1 MKLRDQHQWADS
13 VAEWGWQHNFDA
25 RSGVHRRE
33 HMNTQALQA
42 VVSNVFEEGRA
53 KVIGAIGDSVI
64 EAHVDSELHEFKK
77 DLLAAVAAAEGPP
90 QVAAEPFWHA
100 VVSVKSPVI
109 DKAIRRA
116 DVAEEYADRYR
127 SEGFY
132 DVQVVPLYRHG
143 QAATWQQRALD
154 AGFVYGRAP
163 DDHWVEA
170 TVEQATALL
179 QDVLG
184 IRVDI
189 ASPAATSAPAEPL
202 QVGFFDDGVLNADQL
217 HKLWAE
223 SDHALDGKHDWMSQL
238 AWQVASFT
246 SRVMKAIA
254 TSAPSEPAAYARF
267 DAEDRMLALWTV
279 EQAERGKK
287 EYGIELPADAEPLFR
302 RAAPQPTPAAAQPE
316 AGLCQDEPGHDPREL
331 SKWFA
336 GKPDARQLVR
346 DAAAQPEAPA
356 EPVAWPA
363 TSIDDLKPIGFASA
377 MDVLTYVPSMQ
388 IGLRLPGVR
397 DVPMYTGDQLQA
409 AVNFERNGSVPP
421 AAEVEERRELS
432 EQRLREIIDEHL
444 TAAYACTRVWEAW
457 SVGTMAE
464 DDFVPLRETE
474 FVDDL
479 TAAILAKSVEL
490 SNAARD
496 VLAERARQISAEGWT
511 AEHDDEYTSNELS
524 RAAACYALGNTGHAG
539 RGVSFWPWDVSWW
552 RPQGQRRNLIKAGA
566 LILAEIERLDRAA
579 SKQKWSPCTQ
589 CKTPDYCANR
599 LRGCDIAES
608 ADAGIQPLAASKEKA
623 S

>member
-170 TVEQATALL
+170 TVEQAVALL

-189 ASPAATSAPAEPL
+189 ASPSDANSPATAPAAGLVPD
-202 QVGFFDDGVLNADQL
+202 GFALVPRRLTPEMARVIDEEGWEWPELLAAADAITEEQYADDLR
-217 HKLWAE
+217 E
-223 SDHALDGKHDWMSQL
+223 SQPP
-238 AWQVASFT
+238 
-246 SRVMKAIA
+246 A

-302 RAAPQPTPAAAQPE
+302 RAAPQPATAVAQPE

-336 GKPDARQLVR
+336 SKPDARQLVR
-346 DAAAQPEAPA
+346 DAAAQPEAPSK
-356 EPVAWPA
+356 PVAWPA

-377 MDVLTYVPSMQ
+377 MDVLTYMPSMQ
-388 IGLRLPGVR
+388 IGSRFFGVR

-409 AVNFERNGSVPP
+409 AVNFERNGSAPP
-421 AAEVEERRELS
+421 AAEVEERRELIVDAQLYQWLRS
-432 EQRLREIIDEHL
+432 NRSQRDPDTGHEIDVFDEDGSL
-444 TAAYACTRVWEAW
+444 LY
-457 SVGTMAE
+457 G
-464 DDFVPLRETE
+464 
-474 FVDDL
+474 DDL
-479 TAAILAKSVEL
+479 DWAIKRAIVAK
-490 SNAARD
+490 
-496 VLAERARQISAEGWT
+496 
-511 AEHDDEYTSNELS
+511 
-524 RAAACYALGNTGHAG
+524 
-539 RGVSFWPWDVSWW
+539 
-552 RPQGQRRNLIKAGA
+552 
-566 LILAEIERLDRAA
+566 
-579 SKQKWSPCTQ
+579 
-589 CKTPDYCANR
+589 
-599 LRGCDIAES
+599 
-608 ADAGIQPLAASKEKA
+608 SKEKA